1 MPSPDLVGA
10 LEEVLVLREEEE
22 IVSAPPSC
30 RCPWSRT
37 SPWTSGSATSGGA
50 RSEAVPETF
59 WPWAP
64 WGSVGV
70 RFTRGHPWS
79 TCWSVEPVCAASIRS
94 TSNSARLWFWSWFMR
109 ISNCFLLKLPRGILS
124 APVGPEKHGT
134 VTPSF
139 LKWAPVL
146 EQDPTPRQC
155 CKTKERAGWSRRARS
170 HSRGCRTLPAWSR
183 NPSSQWRLA
192 HTLQTGCWIYREHF
206 WNDALASWCILK
218 VQEVIAQLTSL
229 RYVDQ

>member
-124 APVGPEKHGT
+124 APVGPKKHGT

-139 LKWAPVL
+139 LKWALGPRTGSNSKTVL
-146 EQDPTPRQC
+146 QDKRKGRLIKKGAFTLSGLSN
-155 CKTKERAGWSRRARS
+155 TAGM
-170 HSRGCRTLPAWSR
+170 
-183 NPSSQWRLA
+183 
-192 HTLQTGCWIYREHF
+192 
-206 WNDALASWCILK
+206 K
-218 VQEVIAQLTSL
+218 
-229 RYVDQ
+229 